1 MWKVVIKQEYE
12 YSYMD
17 GTKSTG
23 ANDSVYEFTD
33 FVKAMNFI
41 ECAIQTGANK
51 TYAQIEFVEQEGEQ
65 NEIIRN

>member
-23 ANDSVYEFTD
+23 ANESTYEFSD

-41 ECAIQTGANK
+41 ECAIETGTTK
-51 TYAQIEFVEQEGEQ
+51 TFAQIVFVDGEE
-65 NEIIRN
+65 NEH